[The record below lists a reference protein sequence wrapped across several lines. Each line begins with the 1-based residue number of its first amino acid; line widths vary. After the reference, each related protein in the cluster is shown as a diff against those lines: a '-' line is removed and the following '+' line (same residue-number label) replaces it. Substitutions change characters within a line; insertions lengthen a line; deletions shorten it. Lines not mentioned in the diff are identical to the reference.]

1 MAHKTVGEHLVALL
15 ELHGV
20 DTVFGIP
27 GVHTIE
33 LYRGL
38 GTSTIRHITP
48 RHEQG
53 AGFMAD
59 GYARASG
66 RPGIAFVITGPGL
79 TNTIT
84 AMAQARLDSV
94 PMLVISGV
102 NRSDTL
108 GKDLGFLHELPD
120 QQGLATGVCLWSRTI
135 FKPKELEAALDDAF
149 RDFATKRPGPIHI
162 QIPTDVMK
170 LPAAATSGLIIKFP
184 VAPADPAAIAKAADL
199 INGSARPVIITGGG
213 ARNAVAEV
221 RTMAE
226 KLGAPVV
233 QTVNARGIMHK
244 HPLGVP
250 ASPSLD
256 AVRKLLAQSDCVIA
270 VGTEFG
276 ETDFDMYGDGQFPAL
291 TSVIRIDIDAAQIDR
306 RPHSLRIS
314 GDAKAAIEALLPM
327 LSAQAATD
335 GADRARLARSAATEE
350 IGPRLRS
357 HLEVV
362 KIIRDTLPGSVIV
375 GDSAQP
381 IYAANLYYDHDRPS
395 GWFNSATGFGA
406 LGYAAPASVGAQL
419 GAPDLTVVCLTG
431 DGGLQFSLAELG
443 SAKDIGAPVI
453 FVVWN
458 NNGYQEIETS
468 MVDAGIL
475 PVGVTPQAPDFC
487 MIAGAYGIQAVR
499 PATLSA
505 FANAL
510 KAGKDSNAA
519 CLIDLD
525 ELVAEGGVA
534 KVPETKL

>member
-1 MAHKTVGEHLVALL
+1 MTHKTVGEHLVELL
-15 ELHGV
+15 ELQGV

-38 GTSTIRHITP
+38 GSSKIRHITP

-66 RPGIAFVITGPGL
+66 KPGVAFVITGPGL
-79 TNTIT
+79 TNIIT
-84 AMAQARLDSV
+84 AMAQAKLDSV

-108 GKDLGFLHELPD
+108 GKNLGFLHELPD
-120 QQGLATGVCLWSRTI
+120 QQGLAERASLWSRII
-135 FKPKELEAALDDAF
+135 FKPEELEPALNDAF

-170 LPAAATSGLIIKFP
+170 LHAAGTRGFVAGVSNPP
-184 VAPADPAAIAKAADL
+184 VDAPAIRHAADL
-199 INGSARPVIITGGG
+199 INSSARPVIIAGGG
-213 ARNAVAEV
+213 ARQAITEV
-221 RTMAE
+221 RA
-226 KLGAPVV
+226 LADRLDAPVV
-233 QTVNARGIMHK
+233 QTVNARGILYT
-244 HPLGVP
+244 HPLAVP

-256 AVRKLLAQSDCVIA
+256 AVRRLLAQSDCVIA

-291 TSVIRIDIDAAQIDR
+291 QSVIRIDIDTAQIVR
-306 RPHSLRIS
+306 RPHALGIS
-314 GDAKAAIEALLPM
+314 ADSKAAIEALLPM
-327 LSAQAATD
+327 LSVRLATD
-335 GADRARLARSAATEE
+335 GTDRASRARTEAKQE

-362 KIIRDTLPGSVIV
+362 KIIRDTLPSTIIV

-406 LGYAAPASVGAQL
+406 LGYAAPASVGAQW
-419 GAPDLTVVCLTG
+419 P
-431 DGGLQFSLAELG
+431 SLVR
-443 SAKDIGAPVI
+443 PR
-453 FVVWN
+453 
-458 NNGYQEIETS
+458 TS
-468 MVDAGIL
+468 M
-475 PVGVTPQAPDFC
+475 P
-487 MIAGAYGIQAVR
+487 R
-499 PATLSA
+499 
-505 FANAL
+505 
-510 KAGKDSNAA
+510 
-519 CLIDLD
+519 
-525 ELVAEGGVA
+525 
-534 KVPETKL
+534 